1 MLQMVLQIKSTIKL
15 ELDHDA
21 DYITVDL
28 NSNCSRPETDDHT
41 ACAVGLGQKV
51 RYKATVTISEK
62 VCKGEDAAKERIK
75 ISLKGLKGQTLTID
89 VECKECKCNDPGEGG
104 AGECSDKGA
113 LGNYE
118 NRGHP

>member
-1 MLQMVLQIKSTIKL
+1 MLQMIPKIKSTIKL

-21 DYITVDL
+21 DYLTVELD
-28 NSNCSRPETDDHT
+28 SNCDSPSDNHT
-41 ACAVGLGQKV
+41 SCTVGDGQKV
-51 RYKATVTISEK
+51 RYTAKVTISES
-62 VCKGEDAAKERIK
+62 VCSDANAAKRKIK

-113 LGNYE
+113 LGN
-118 NRGHP
+118 